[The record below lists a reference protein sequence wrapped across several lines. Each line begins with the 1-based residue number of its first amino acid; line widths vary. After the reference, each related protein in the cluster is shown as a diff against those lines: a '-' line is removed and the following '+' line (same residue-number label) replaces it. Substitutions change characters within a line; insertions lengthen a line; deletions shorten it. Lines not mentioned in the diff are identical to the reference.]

1 MCIRDR
7 EDDSI
12 FIEGGTDLSSKRVL
26 SQRIIDEVMPAG
38 FAFQPIVSPKVLE
51 IDAEL
56 AAEIDDG
63 YPPAAAGRQTMREPP
78 EAGEYRAQLLSDILP
93 LSAADWLS
101 DDGSTMQEARA
112 QRAQLLSDILP
123 LSAADWLSEVNP
135 LAGY

>member
-1 MCIRDR
+1 MINSSRALVLAM
-7 EDDSI
+7 
-12 FIEGGTDLSSKRVL
+12 LSTASGWTL
-26 SQRIIDEVMPAG
+26 
-38 FAFQPIVSPKVLE
+38 
-51 IDAEL
+51 
-56 AAEIDDG
+56 
-63 YPPAAAGRQTMREPP
+63 PPAAAGRQTRREPP